1 MPVQTSDLGGD
12 SLRLVCMGK
21 GYLMPDTR
29 TLEDCQVP
37 VFKTHPTPINVSIKP
52 PVKSAND
59 DDKSSKKNKATT
71 VDGTTGTAGGSANSI
86 TVGGTGGTTSAT
98 SQGCCVIL

>member
-1 MPVQTSDLGGD
+1 
-12 SLRLVCMGK
+12 MGR

-52 PVKSAND
+52 DSQPSPDAAAKKKKKEDGVASGRDAVVVSA
-59 DDKSSKKNKATT
+59 SSSSTPP
-71 VDGTTGTAGGSANSI
+71 
-86 TVGGTGGTTSAT
+86 T
-98 SQGCCVIL
+98 SQGCSCVIL

>member
-1 MPVQTSDLGGD
+1 
-12 SLRLVCMGK
+12 MGK

-52 PVKSAND
+52 QAPGSGD
-59 DDKSSKKNKATT
+59 DDKNAKKNKATPGDNAT
-71 VDGTTGTAGGSANSI
+71 GLTAAGSGTAQTTGTGGASG
-86 TVGGTGGTTSAT
+86 TVR
-98 SQGCCVIL
+98 QGCCVIL